1 MKIETKRG
9 YVAILREESGE
20 VVGVFMPS
28 LDARESMETAV
39 SMHFDVACGL
49 VEASNRDF
57 KQPFDINEEYT
68 FAFYDGSDD
77 YVTLFMNYA
86 PLFTG
91 IDVTHYIHRK
101 EVSNDNKTKLVRVID
116 TWGLDE
122 DTISKIEEVMMY
134 TNDYIENDT
143 LFVELHNSK
152 NEVIRIFPERIQE
165 IRKEV
170 TND

>member
-1 MKIETKRG
+1 MKIETKLG

-49 VEASNRDF
+49 VSDRDF
-57 KQPFDINEEYT
+57 TQPLDYDQEYT
-68 FAFYDGSDD
+68 FVLYNGSGSGDD
-77 YVTLFMNYA
+77 DEYVDLFMTYA

-101 EVSNDNKTKLVRVID
+101 EVTNDN
-116 TWGLDE
+116 
-122 DTISKIEEVMMY
+122 
-134 TNDYIENDT
+134 
-143 LFVELHNSK
+143 
-152 NEVIRIFPERIQE
+152 
-165 IRKEV
+165 
-170 TND
+170 

>member
-49 VEASNRDF
+49 VSDPDF
-57 KQPFDINEEYT
+57 KQPFDYDQEYK
-68 FAFYDGSDD
+68 FVLYNGDGNDD
-77 YVTLFMNYA
+77 CVILFMTYA

-91 IDVTHYIHRK
+91 VDVTHYVH
-101 EVSNDNKTKLVRVID
+101 
-116 TWGLDE
+116 
-122 DTISKIEEVMMY
+122 
-134 TNDYIENDT
+134 
-143 LFVELHNSK
+143 
-152 NEVIRIFPERIQE
+152 
-165 IRKEV
+165 RKEV
-170 TND
+170 TNDN

>member
-1 MKIETKRG
+1 MKIEIKRG

-68 FAFYDGSDD
+68 FESSYGINEEYTFAFYDGSDD

-86 PLFTG
+86 PLFTEV
-91 IDVTHYIHRK
+91 DTIHRR
-101 EVSNDNKTKLVRVID
+101 EVSNDN
-116 TWGLDE
+116 
-122 DTISKIEEVMMY
+122 
-134 TNDYIENDT
+134 
-143 LFVELHNSK
+143 
-152 NEVIRIFPERIQE
+152 
-165 IRKEV
+165 
-170 TND
+170 